1 MDRHSPTTPTI
12 PTLTALKDAQAAS
25 RPLVVAQ
32 LGQSL
37 DGRIATP
44 SGHSHYVNG
53 AAAIRIL
60 HRLRAEVDAV
70 IVGAGTVSADDPRL
84 TVREA
89 SGTNPARVIIDRS
102 RRAGGQLRCLADTS
116 ARRIVVGPPHA
127 DDPDGIEYLP
137 PPQDGLVD
145 PAGLLAKLSEF
156 GFQRILVEGGSRTVS
171 HFLADGTLDRLCI
184 LIGPM
189 ILGSGPVGL
198 NLPAIETIQDAI
210 VPRTEYIALESGDMV
225 VDCDLR
231 AEASP

>member
-1 MDRHSPTTPTI
+1 MDRHATTTPII
-12 PTLTALKDAQAAS
+12 PTLTALKAAQTAS

-53 AAAIRIL
+53 AAAIRVL
-60 HRLRAEVDAV
+60 HMLRAEVDAV

-89 SGTNPARVIIDRS
+89 SGRNPARVIIDRS
-102 RRAGGQLRCLADTS
+102 RRAGGQLRCLADSS
-116 ARRIVVGPPHA
+116 ARRIVVGPRHA
-127 DDPDGIEYLP
+127 DDPDGVEYVP

-145 PAGLLAKLSEF
+145 PMALLAGLNEL

-171 HFLADGTLDRLCI
+171 HFLAERTLDRLCI
-184 LIGPM
+184 LVGPM

-198 NLPAIETIQDAI
+198 NLPAIETVKDAI
-210 VPRTEYIALESGDMV
+210 LPRADWIALESGDMV